1 MERRFFVRGDEFME
15 KYSRDG
21 AIALLQ
27 AKYKELC
34 DSPLESERRY
44 PKRSDFTDI
53 EVSMIKSFFGP
64 WPRALEASGIKEP
77 RADDRIE
84 KNREKRIAAKRRRRE
99 NGENKGEK

>member
-1 MERRFFVRGDEFME
+1 MERRFSLGVIIFME

-21 AIALLQ
+21 VIALLQ

-34 DSPLESERRY
+34 ESPFESERRY
-44 PKRSDFTDI
+44 PKKSDFTDV
-53 EVSMIKSFFGP
+53 EVSMIKSFLGP

-77 RADDRIE
+77 REDNRIE